1 MRPQDYP
8 PPTVLILTGPPGAGK
23 TTAAGILAGRAERAV
38 HVESD
43 RFFDFIRSGYIEPWR
58 RESAEQNE
66 VVMRIV
72 AGASAA
78 YATAGYFT
86 IVDGIILP
94 SFFFV
99 PLRDS
104 LREAGHAVAYAV
116 LRAPLDTCLARADA
130 RDSQPLA
137 EQRVVERL
145 WHDFADLG
153 PLSRHAVDVGG
164 RTPDAAADLLQARL
178 RDGSLRA

>member
-43 RFFDFIRSGYIEPWR
+43 RLFDFIRSGFVEPWR
-58 RESAEQNE
+58 R
-66 VVMRIV
+66 R
-72 AGASAA
+72 G
-78 YATAGYFT
+78 
-86 IVDGIILP
+86 DRPPRL
-94 SFFFV
+94 
-99 PLRDS
+99 L
-104 LREAGHAVAYAV
+104 
-116 LRAPLDTCLARADA
+116 LRAAAERA
-130 RDSQPLA
+130 S
-137 EQRVVERL
+137 RVRVRRRV

-153 PLSRHAVDVGG
+153 PLSRHAVDITTEG
-164 RTPDAAADLLQARL
+164 PEAAADLIAARL